1 MNQSEIIFRR
11 LGEGEPPGEPRDSK
25 GSAEA
30 SPSQPMESKFFS
42 SLGKF
47 VFFPLL
53 ILLCLSARL
62 EKADQVLMNGD
73 IFFLDSDCYTRMF
86 RVKLL
91 WDQPWPLIHFHA
103 FENYPYG
110 ISSHATAPLDY
121 LILFLGKFLD
131 LLQRKDALDLA
142 GALISPLLG
151 IGLLIFLL
159 WWTKLFLPTQARVAA
174 LFAYCLFPALS
185 WTQNIGRPDHQSL
198 IIFCLTIA
206 ITLEANLARSL
217 SRGTQIV
224 AGAFWGLALWT
235 SWYEP
240 GLVFLVFLIVRL
252 IQQRS
257 YFLVSR
263 PFWWLSLVI
272 MLGIAFLFEGKNFF
286 TFFNFFTQNLSTQPE
301 TLQRWFHQI
310 GELQRLDAFRLTLWF
325 GAWIWA
331 LPVLIYFAIRNHSYE
346 NKQIFWL
353 SSIITLFLLV
363 LTFWQMRWSG
373 LLAVFT
379 SLFIIPLLF
388 RLPGHFWQWG
398 VTLILS
404 IPLIAYIFYTN
415 SRPSTQYEFQN
426 LKKIAEEIKTSEGV
440 LAPWW
445 QSPALL
451 YYSGAPIIASSSHES
466 LSGII
471 DSSKFFTSVN
481 WIESE
486 KFLKERQVRWIVVG
500 DPRQVLSQSF
510 KILGIPEEED
520 KQGKRLKQY
529 SSTLAA
535 RLYTVKAVP
544 TALKLRAVIQ
554 PFRLYEYLPAAN

>member
-1 MNQSEIIFRR
+1 MIQSKSLHFFGKIF
-11 LGEGEPPGEPRDSK
+11 
-25 GSAEA
+25 
-30 SPSQPMESKFFS
+30 FF
-42 SLGKF
+42 LF
-47 VFFPLL
+47 L
-53 ILLCLSARL
+53 ILLCLIARL
-62 EKADQVLMNGD
+62 EKADQVLMNGN

-91 WDQPWPLIHFHA
+91 WDQPWPPIHFHA

-110 ISSHATAPLDY
+110 ISSHTTAPLDY

-151 IGLLIFLL
+151 IGLLIYLL
-159 WWTKLFLPTQARVAA
+159 WWTKLFLPIQARVAA

-198 IIFCLTIA
+198 IVLCLTIA

-217 SRGTQIV
+217 SRSTQIV

-252 IQQRS
+252 IQQKS

-263 PFWWLSLVI
+263 PFWWLSLMM
-272 MLGIAFLFEGKNFF
+272 MLGTAFLFEGKNFF

-331 LPVLIYFAIRNHSYE
+331 LPFFIYFAIRNHAYE
-346 NKQIFWL
+346 NKPIFWL
-353 SSIITLFLLV
+353 NSVIILFLLIAT
-363 LTFWQMRWSG
+363 LWQMRWSG

-388 RLPGHFWQWG
+388 RLPGRFWQGG

-404 IPLIAYIFYTN
+404 IPLIAYLFHTS
-415 SRPSTQYEFQN
+415 SRPSTRHEFQD
-426 LKKIAEEIKTSEGV
+426 LKKVASLIKTSEGV

-451 YYSGAPIIASSSHES
+451 YYSGAPIVASSSHES
-466 LSGII
+466 LSGIVA
-471 DSSKFFTSVN
+471 SSQFFTSVN
-481 WIESE
+481 WLESE
-486 KFLKERQVRWIVVG
+486 KILKERQVRWIVVG
-500 DPRQVLSQSF
+500 DPRQILSQSF

-529 SSTLAA
+529 ANTLAA

-544 TALKLRAVIQ
+544 TVLKFQTAIYQ
-554 PFRLYEYLPAAN
+554 FRLYKYLPAEN